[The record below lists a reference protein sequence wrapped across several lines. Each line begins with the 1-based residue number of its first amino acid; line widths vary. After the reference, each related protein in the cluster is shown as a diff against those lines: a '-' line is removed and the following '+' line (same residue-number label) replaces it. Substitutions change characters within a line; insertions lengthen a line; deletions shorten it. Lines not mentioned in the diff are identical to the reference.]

1 VSHQESKRAR
11 QRRRQARYEAR
22 QRAGVALYPV
32 PPLGVPEIDAL
43 VTLHLLPEAAVDD
56 RARVG
61 EAVASAFQE
70 MVRANIS

>member
-1 VSHQESKRAR
+1 MRPASAPVSRST
-11 QRRRQARYEAR
+11 
-22 QRAGVALYPV
+22 LS
-32 PPLGVPEIDAL
+32 PLGVPEIDAL